1 MGPRYSTITCWFLLS
16 LPFCFAF
23 RQFPFETG
31 ERADSD
37 GDMSPFIFNSLFGL
51 LKQWPNTLHPT
62 GHSIVP
68 VSIAPQTLLYHIRT
82 DAQLPSS
89 SDWFGL
95 SPEVGFSLVQMAP
108 SGSPTYML
116 TYRATRPLRALAFDG
131 LSAFPTK
138 LDVGWLDN
146 VATFI
151 YGAGQRDTGNDRP
164 AWGGLVEEFERAK
177 MLCQWAENRDIDG
190 FIRMN
195 TGL

>member
-1 MGPRYSTITCWFLLS
+1 MGSRYSTIACWFLLV

-23 RQFPFETG
+23 RQFPFKTG
-31 ERADSD
+31 EQAD
-37 GDMSPFIFNSLFGL
+37 GDTSPFIFNSLFGL
-51 LKQWPNTLHPT
+51 LKQWPNTHHPT

-68 VSIAPQTLLYHIRT
+68 VSIAPQTLLYHVRT
-82 DAQLPSS
+82 GAQLPSS
-89 SDWFGL
+89 PDWFGL
-95 SPEVGFSLVQMAP
+95 SPEVGFSLPQMAP

-116 TYRATRPLRALAFDG
+116 TYRATRPLRALVFDG
-131 LSAFPTK
+131 LSAHPTK

-151 YGAGQRDTGNDRP
+151 YGAGQRDTGNNRP
-164 AWGGLVEEFERAK
+164 AWGGLVEEFERAR
-177 MLCQWAENRDIDG
+177 MLCQWAKNRDIDG

>member
-1 MGPRYSTITCWFLLS
+1 MVCCVLLS
-16 LPFCFAF
+16 LPFCSPS
-23 RQFPFETG
+23 RQFPFKTG
-31 ERADSD
+31 EQAVIN

-68 VSIAPQTLLYHIRT
+68 VSIEPQTLLYHARP

-89 SDWFGL
+89 PDWFGL
-95 SPEVGFSLVQMAP
+95 SPEVGFSLPQMAP
-108 SGSPTYML
+108 SGEPTYML
-116 TYRATRPLRALAFDG
+116 TYRATRPLQALVFDG

-164 AWGGLVEEFERAK
+164 AWGGLVEEFERAR
-177 MLCQWAENRDIDG
+177 MLCQWAKSMDVDG
-190 FIRMN
+190 FVRMN